1 MVSWASF
8 KSNYL
13 FKKWFIKGWA
23 HDIQVNNI
31 LAMTLK
37 RTLFICETIYYIG
50 IFSLTKLKHSEHN
63 LKSSKGNQF
72 QIFDIPCT
80 TCIGKQFY
88 FNATV
93 ALTSKSLIFT
103 PQAISEWNQSF
114 QGLIL
119 TTKLVRKGKKNH
131 KLSLHEH
138 KRQKLPLKASPN
150 WSHKY
155 IKY

>member
-103 PQAISEWNQSF
+103 PQGISEWNQSF

-138 KRQKLPLKASPN
+138 KTQKLPLKASPN
-150 WSHKY
+150 WSHKH